1 MLRQRQLRVGGCVVA
16 VAVFVVGVFAV
27 SLRGDTLKLKD
38 GTTVE
43 GTISLIGNT
52 YTVKLADGTT
62 RKVAKADVT
71 EVLKGSAAAA
81 ASAGPTETPAKSGP
95 VTGSTAFLTVKS
107 KADRVESPI
116 IAVQLWEKYLDTNP
130 TGNDLESAKVE
141 LAKWQKLDKDKAE
154 RINNKWV
161 GGAEKKEL
169 MNKVRGLV
177 ADGYK
182 LLDQQQTIEGVK
194 KLEEAQKLYPNSFEA
209 NFGLGYFYLVKGAVG
224 ATGRGNKEMQEKAV
238 KALETA
244 TKIRPQSPAAWS
256 NLAIAYN
263 YRNRYVDSVQTAY
276 KAVKLLDSKETV
288 QNLVNSIAHAP
299 PAMQQNNQ
307 TIKPI
312 MEDAFILAGKYGIG
326 RQGANWTYL
335 PPSMEKEDAARA
347 PSEVAKEGKPG
358 PAWSGSGFFVS
369 GDGYLLTNH
378 HVATGDPKS
387 PPLKNIS
394 FRVRLDDGTEK
405 NAELIAV
412 DDKADIAL
420 MKIKTDK
427 SPVPFLK
434 IADDNPKQAA
444 KALVLGYPATGDE
457 EPSLQISEGQV
468 KSLHPGSE
476 HEVWFDLNT
485 THGNSGGPIVDRNS
499 RVIGI
504 LSGGRQVYN
513 VTYVMGVGAKQIQ
526 TFLSSIPGKAPKM
539 EFAAPGEGEFNGE
552 KLTEDARKATVL
564 IIAIRGAES
573 GATTKPTE

>member
-1 MLRQRQLRVGGCVVA
+1 M
-16 VAVFVVGVFAV
+16 
-27 SLRGDTLKLKD
+27 
-38 GTTVE
+38 
-43 GTISLIGNT
+43 
-52 YTVKLADGTT
+52 
-62 RKVAKADVT
+62 
-71 EVLKGSAAAA
+71 
-81 ASAGPTETPAKSGP
+81 
-95 VTGSTAFLTVKS
+95 TVKS

-116 IAVQLWEKYLDTNP
+116 IAVQMWEKYLESSP
-130 TGNDLESAKVE
+130 TGADLESAKSE
-141 LAKWQKLDKDKAE
+141 LEKWKKLDKDKAE
-154 RINNKWV
+154 KINGKWI
-161 GGAEKKEL
+161 GGNDKKEL
-169 MNKVRGLV
+169 MKKVRALTT
-177 ADGYK
+177 DGFK
-182 LLDQQQTIEGVK
+182 LLNDQQMIEGVK

-244 TKIRPQSPAAWS
+244 TRIRPQSPAAWS

-263 YRNRYVDSVQTAY
+263 YRNRYVEAVQTAY

-288 QNLVNSIAHAP
+288 QNLINSIAHAP

-312 MEDAFILAGKYGIG
+312 MEDAFLLAGKYGIG
-326 RQGANWTYL
+326 RHGANWTYL
-335 PPSMEKEDAARA
+335 PPSMEKDEDSRA

-369 GDGYLLTNH
+369 ADGYLLTNH

-387 PPLKNIS
+387 PPLKNMS

-420 MKIKTDK
+420 MKITTGK
-427 SPVPFLK
+427 SPVPFLQV
-434 IADDNPKQAA
+434 ADDNPKQAA
-444 KALVLGYPATGDE
+444 KALVLGFPATGDE
-457 EPSLQISEGQV
+457 EPTLQISEGQV

-485 THGNSGGPIVDRNS
+485 THGNSGGPIVDRNG

-526 TFLSSIPGKAPKM
+526 TFLSSIPGKAPTVNY
-539 EFAAPGEGEFNGE
+539 AAPADGEFNGE
-552 KLTEDARKATVL
+552 KLTEEARKATVL

-573 GATTKPTE
+573 SAAATTKPTE

>member
-1 MLRQRQLRVGGCVVA
+1 
-16 VAVFVVGVFAV
+16 
-27 SLRGDTLKLKD
+27 
-38 GTTVE
+38 
-43 GTISLIGNT
+43 
-52 YTVKLADGTT
+52 
-62 RKVAKADVT
+62 
-71 EVLKGSAAAA
+71 
-81 ASAGPTETPAKSGP
+81 
-95 VTGSTAFLTVKS
+95 
-107 KADRVESPI
+107 
-116 IAVQLWEKYLDTNP
+116 
-130 TGNDLESAKVE
+130 
-141 LAKWQKLDKDKAE
+141 
-154 RINNKWV
+154 
-161 GGAEKKEL
+161 
-169 MNKVRGLV
+169 
-177 ADGYK
+177 
-182 LLDQQQTIEGVK
+182 
-194 KLEEAQKLYPNSFEA
+194 
-209 NFGLGYFYLVKGAVG
+209 
-224 ATGRGNKEMQEKAV
+224 
-238 KALETA
+238 
-244 TKIRPQSPAAWS
+244 
-256 NLAIAYN
+256 
-263 YRNRYVDSVQTAY
+263 
-276 KAVKLLDSKETV
+276 V

-326 RQGANWTYL
+326 RDGGNWTYL
-335 PPSMEKEDAARA
+335 PPSVEKEDAAGA

-369 GDGYLLTNH
+369 ADGYLLTNH

-387 PPLKNIS
+387 APLKNIS
-394 FRVRLDDGTEK
+394 FRVRLDDGTER

-420 MKIKTDK
+420 MKIKTEK
-427 SPVPFLK
+427 SPAPFLK

-564 IIAIRGAES
+564 ILAIRGGES
-573 GATTKPTE
+573 SGPSTTTTKLTE